1 MVTRPW
7 NFFRICLNK
16 FYAHTGSMKNTA
28 FDNFKLFPENQP
40 PNKKGVNNDK
50 QIKSC
55 ETDGAVKNLLYSYQ
69 RVMPV

>member
-1 MVTRPW
+1 
-7 NFFRICLNK
+7 
-16 FYAHTGSMKNTA
+16 MKNTA